1 MQTRFKFSFIVH
13 RNIKSEADMT
23 AIWYELRRIN
33 DVILLC
39 IPAAVFKAAVRF
51 KHEHRFWSVGSAC
64 VMPTAVKNRLNHP
77 LRPFLSHSLWRYLL
91 SLDN

>member
-1 MQTRFKFSFIVH
+1 MQTRLKASFIVH

-91 SLDN
+91 SLNN